1 MVDNMKIINYKISRK
16 RIDNRDISKKITSLI
31 Y

>member
-1 MVDNMKIINYKISRK
+1 MVNNMKIINYKIGRK
-16 RIDNRDISKKITSLI
+16 RIDNRDISEKITSLI

>member
-1 MVDNMKIINYKISRK
+1 MVENMKIINYKISREK
-16 RIDNRDISKKITSLI
+16 IDNRDIGEKITSLI

>member
-1 MVDNMKIINYKISRK
+1 MVDNMKIINYKISREK
-16 RIDNRDISKKITSLI
+16 IDNRDISKKITSLI

>member
-1 MVDNMKIINYKISRK
+1 MVDNMKIVNYKINRK
-16 RIDNRDISKKITSLI
+16 RIDNRDISEKITSLI

>member
-1 MVDNMKIINYKISRK
+1 MVDNMKIINYKISREK
-16 RIDNRDISKKITSLI
+16 INNRDISEKITSLI